1 MLTSYRRPVA
11 QVACQC
17 LQRGLETFDRMFKAP
32 GPTSENLFTRID
44 RLVKTH
50 SYRVTKGWFGHEPR
64 SNLFLI
70 FALVLIALAALG
82 NVKVRHSQQQI
93 WQSGPAT
100 QIFGT
105 PSFSTADAPYFL
117 NHSANTLR
125 GEQATA
131 FNSIRAFPNNIDI
144 LPNDQSTVP
153 HNVPLLSFLIAR
165 FAGDDDPSRLLATG
179 NMGLL
184 LSSALTAVAIA
195 ICFGASGY
203 WAHGA
208 VAGVGG
214 GLSAAYLVRSSIGRI
229 DTDQL
234 NLGFMY
240 LMIGLVVLAGRAS
253 SKLCCLGWCV
263 AAGISANLFMW
274 WYGKPELIVM
284 ATIALAWLLVCLHR
298 QIPTVLTGT
307 AIFLVV
313 SGVTTFNPF
322 TSTYLKEVLVDASFI
337 FRTPSNN
344 N

>member
-1 MLTSYRRPVA
+1 
-11 QVACQC
+11 
-17 LQRGLETFDRMFKAP
+17 MFKAP

-82 NVKVRHSQQQI
+82 NVNVRHSQQQI
-93 WQSGPAT
+93 WNANQDPTDPWHPVLFDAVHL
-100 QIFGT
+100 
-105 PSFSTADAPYFL
+105 FSTSVSTTPL
-117 NHSANTLR
+117 GVNGQLPLTHSGL
-125 GEQATA
+125 
-131 FNSIRAFPNNIDI
+131 SDNIDI

-153 HNVPLLSFLIAR
+153 HNVPLLSFQLP
-165 FAGDDDPSRLLATG
+165 DLPVMMTLHHSLPTG

-184 LSSALTAVAIA
+184 LSSALTAIAIA

-234 NLGFMY
+234 NLGLMY
-240 LMIGLVVLAGRAS
+240 LMIGLVVFAGAHHQN
-253 SKLCCLGWCV
+253 CV
-263 AAGISANLFMW
+263 
-274 WYGKPELIVM
+274 V
-284 ATIALAWLLVCLHR
+284 
-298 QIPTVLTGT
+298 
-307 AIFLVV
+307 
-313 SGVTTFNPF
+313 
-322 TSTYLKEVLVDASFI
+322 
-337 FRTPSNN
+337 
-344 N
+344 